1 MNVQFLR
8 DAFYKMRLDYGRPGK
23 VFQIVSESTD
33 SETGRRTVNQIVI
46 PISQIVV
53 APMSVVRKFFFD
65 LSYMKAN
72 NNFTYGGDF
81 DIADMLVFI
90 DAKYKVKIE
99 NELIIKHERFQIFKV
114 VDVAEVF
121 TMVYLKAQPAQPPY
135 DVVEVGTQSNLR
147 LTEGQTND

>member
-23 VFQIVSESTD
+23 VFQIISESTD
-33 SETGRRTVNQIVI
+33 SETGRRTVNQNVI
-46 PISQIVV
+46 PIPQIVV

-65 LSYMKAN
+65 LAYMKAN

-90 DAKYKVKIE
+90 DAKYNVKIE
-99 NELIIKHERFQIFKV
+99 DHVIMKNERFQIKKV
-114 VDVAEVF
+114 TDVAGVF
-121 TMVYLKAQPAQPPY
+121 SIVQLNATPAQTPY
-135 DVVEVGTQSNLR
+135 DVIEVGTQSNLR
-147 LTEGQTND
+147 LTEGQTNG